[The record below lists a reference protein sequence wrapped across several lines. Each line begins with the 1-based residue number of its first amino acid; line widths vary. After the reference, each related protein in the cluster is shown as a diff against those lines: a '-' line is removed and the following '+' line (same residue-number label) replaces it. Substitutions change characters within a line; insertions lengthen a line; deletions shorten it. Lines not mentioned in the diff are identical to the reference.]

1 MSGFSPIIEF
11 EIPTKKGASRINTLV
26 GFSTALVKSSFAINQ
41 VIHYD
46 PREDMVDGSVA
57 LVYKAGKKVFIAAE
71 ILGEKMP
78 DGQAIINLL
87 GGVKIKVNK
96 NFMLGLAYHTQS
108 QRTRS
113 FHRNIFFSR
122 IWNGKGKREY
132 FGSL

>member
-1 MSGFSPIIEF
+1 MFSPIIEF

-78 DGQAIINLL
+78 DEQAIINLL
-87 GGVKIKVNK
+87 GGVKIKLNK
-96 NFMLGLAYHTQS
+96 NFMLRLAYHK
-108 QRTRS
+108 
-113 FHRNIFFSR
+113 ILL
-122 IWNGKGKREY
+122 
-132 FGSL
+132 SL